1 MAFKNSLKIYLEK
14 AFSSFAGRRFA
25 SGPRLKSAQPAS
37 HACLASPR
45 SSPAQRHAG
54 LPPRACPLTRRA
66 ARPTAA
72 ERARRVVAMRRR
84 RRRASQPAYARAH
97 APVYSCRS
105 RCARSLAPALLLLSA
120 START
125 RSASRRATT
134 PAGEIRRGSSTS
146 ASNHAPAAPP
156 RSPSSRARVCADC
169 RAQVE
174 PSQAP
179 PPSAMAPPCSAAM
192 EDTFLLFSN
201 PA

>member
-1 MAFKNSLKIYLEK
+1 MACKNSLKIYLEK
-14 AFSSFAGRRFA
+14 DFFSFAGRCLA
-25 SGPRLKSAQPAS
+25 SSPRPKPAQPAS
-37 HACLASPR
+37 LGL
-45 SSPAQRHAG
+45 AQRRAAPG

-72 ERARRVVAMRRR
+72 ELARRVAAMRRR
-84 RRRASQPAYARAH
+84 RRRASQPACARAH
-97 APVYSCRS
+97 APAYSCQS
-105 RCARSLAPALLLLSA
+105 RCARSLTPALLLLSA

-125 RSASRRATT
+125 RSASRRATAPT
-134 PAGEIRRGSSTS
+134 GEIRRGSSTS

-179 PPSAMAPPCSAAM
+179 PPSAMAPPCSVAM